1 MRENLSIVFVVK
13 ILRIEKMF
21 QIEKRKKRSVSLTKV
36 DSELDI
42 FLAPTLSFSSLR
54 IIIYLCQK
62 AFTQLMLPLLSREL
76 TVNYYI
82 FLLNVIIDS
91 SMLLD

>member
-13 ILRIEKMF
+13 MLRIEKMF
-21 QIEKRKKRSVSLTKV
+21 QREKRKKRSVSLTKV

-62 AFTQLMLPLLSREL
+62 AFTQLMLPLLSLEL
-76 TVNYYI
+76 TVCYYI
-82 FLLNVIIDS
+82 FFAKCYY
-91 SMLLD
+91 